1 MSEAVCA
8 AIDWG
13 TTRFRAW
20 LLDAA
25 GEAIAER
32 RSDEGMSALKREEF
46 ADVLETHLAAMDAG
60 ASLPVVICGMAG
72 SRQGWLEAPYV
83 DTPARFE
90 EVFASAVAVPGGRI
104 FVNRG
109 MVAFCENE
117 AELAAVLGHEI
128 AHVALRQGA
137 RTFSRWLLLVAGIT
151 YVGDQEDVGRKYQK
165 LRQQMG
171 ASMVLQG
178 AADLVLGIQKGDE
191 IWADRYGIWNAH
203 AAGYDPRAAV
213 DSFRA
218 PADSFRAAAAM
229 SPAVAASRVRRVS
242 RVPRA
247 PRAGSSKV
255 TWIPSATRIAR
266 RTSSISRRPR

>member
-1 MSEAVCA
+1 LQA
-8 AIDWG
+8 
-13 TTRFRAW
+13 
-20 LLDAA
+20 L
-25 GEAIAER
+25 GER
-32 RSDEGMSALKREEF
+32 
-46 ADVLETHLAAMDAG
+46 LAAK
-60 ASLPVVICGMAG
+60 SKRPELKYTFV
-72 SRQGWLEAPYV
+72 LV
-83 DTPARFE
+83 DSPRIN
-90 EVFASAVAVPGGRI
+90 AVAVPGGRI

-151 YVGDQEDVGRKYQK
+151 YVGDQEDLGKKYQK
-165 LRQQMG
+165 LRSQMG

-213 DSFRA
+213 TSFERL
-218 PADSFRAAAAM
+218 DAM
-229 SPAVAASRVRRVS
+229 VKGRPRR
-242 RVPRA
+242 
-247 PRAGSSKV
+247 K
-255 TWIPSATRIAR
+255 
-266 RTSSISRRPR
+266 TSSDAWVGLLESMMSTHPSSGNRAVLLEGEIRWMSDNPQAVVDTEEYQVFRQRVTPPKEEGPKEEGPKPSD